1 MAIRFGR
8 EWFVAP
14 LALGLGMAIASPASA
29 ETALSEALSSKLSE
43 EQTLNNVFDQDFDQD
58 YLASLDQDLA
68 EYSSGPAVVAQS
80 IETVTDVS
88 STINQVGEY
97 AFETSPLNAAS
108 DSVDQVTSV
117 SQLRDVRPTDWAFQA
132 LQSLVER
139 YGCIAGYPDGTYR
152 GNRAMTRYEFAAGLN
167 ACLDRVNEL
176 IASATADLVTQE
188 DLSVLQR
195 LQEEFQAE
203 LATLR
208 GRVDAL
214 EARTSELEANQFS
227 TTTKLKGVAWMDLGT
242 TFGGESGVV
251 GANGGD
257 DAEGE
262 VTFSTRIR
270 LALNTSFTGKDLLRT
285 RLQAGGTTP
294 YALRF
299 EGGAVP
305 ALFEAYPRD
314 GSGND
319 VLLNELWYKFPIGK
333 AKVFV
338 GTRGLEPDVI
348 APTSA
353 NLSQGYTF
361 SDFYKFNPVS
371 YKRPFGTGAGA
382 GFNYD
387 VTDNLNIAAAY
398 LANSFDDGR
407 GAAGDDA
414 GRAGDDNGLTGA
426 SNVAFT
432 QLTFTP
438 GDRLTLAGTYT
449 HNYSPDGAFVTGV
462 DRGTLNARR
471 PFGNG
476 VDSATKANNFGLN
489 ASYKLSKK
497 LNVSGW
503 AGWSAVEQI
512 EGNDDADIFT
522 WAVLFGFPDLF
533 RQGNFGTLAFGA
545 TPYVTSSDGADD
557 DDVPYMLQAAY
568 GFKVNS
574 NITIKPQFLYLMNP
588 NGSDDNDDAMVGSVL
603 TVFKF

>member
-14 LALGLGMAIASPASA
+14 FALGLGLAIAPQASA
-29 ETALSEALSSKLSE
+29 STTVFEALSSQSSE
-43 EQTLNNVFDQDFDQD
+43 EQILDNVFDQD
-58 YLASLDQDLA
+58 LAALEEELA
-68 EYSSGPAVVAQS
+68 EYSSSAVLAQS
-80 IETVTDVS
+80 FDDEADIS

-97 AFETSPLNAAS
+97 AFETSPLNADD
-108 DSVDQVTSV
+108 DSIDQVTSV

-188 DLSVLQR
+188 DLAVLQR

-227 TTTKLKGVAWMDLGT
+227 TTTKLKGVAWMDLGSV
-242 TFGGESGVV
+242 FAGESGV
-251 GANGGD
+251 GTDGE
-257 DAEGE
+257 AEGE

-270 LALNTSFTGKDLLRT
+270 LALNTSFSGKDLLRT
-285 RLQAGGTTP
+285 RLQAGGAQP

-299 EGGAVP
+299 ENGAVP

-319 VLLNELWYKFPIGK
+319 VLLNELWYKFPLGK
-333 AKVFV
+333 ARVFV

-348 APTSA
+348 VPTSA

-361 SDFYKFNPVS
+361 SDFFKFNPVS
-371 YKRPFGTGAGA
+371 FKRPFGTGAGA
-382 GFNYD
+382 GLNYD
-387 VTDNLNIAAAY
+387 LTDSLNISAGY

-407 GAAGDDA
+407 GDVGDDA
-414 GRAGDDNGLTGA
+414 GQAGDDDGLTGA
-426 SNVAFT
+426 ANVAFT

-438 GDRLTLAGTYT
+438 GDKLTLAGTYS
-449 HNYSPDGAFVTGV
+449 HNYSPDGSFVTGV

-522 WAVLFGFPDLF
+522 WAVLLGFPDLF
-533 RQGNFGTLAFGA
+533 KEGNFGTLAFGA
-545 TPYVTSSDGADD
+545 TPYVTNSDGAEDD
-557 DDVPYMLQAAY
+557 DIPYMLQAAY
-568 GFKVNS
+568 GFKVS
-574 NITIKPQFLYLMNP
+574 PNITIKPQFLYLMNP
-588 NGSDDNDDAMVGSVL
+588 NGSEDNDDALVGSLL